1 MTAVQLHGQ
10 DLLQAAGN
18 LGIKATTCDVSAELG
33 DSSQNEGGSTNLKRS
48 QCIAMFNAMQCL
60 SLKMISTNQ
69 QKYHFQVFICISVL
83 LAASSAQIGGFGGA
97 HGPVGHHGG
106 PGVGHG
112 GFGHGGHGGGH
123 GGHGIGHGYGHEIHE
138 IIPYHYNYAVADSYS
153 GARFDQASSVME
165 VAMHSIWKMSN
176 SLGFILLTLFGH
188 QEEQSNGAGTREGH
202 YSVNLPDGRWQM
214 FFLTVADF
222 ENQIWTFNILLTG
235 SSMSTTTPTILRD
248 MLLR

>member
-1 MTAVQLHGQ
+1 MFWQNWETVHRMKVVQ
-10 DLLQAAGN
+10 
-18 LGIKATTCDVSAELG
+18 KFSKP
-33 DSSQNEGGSTNLKRS
+33 QNHFYHPK
-48 QCIAMFNAMQCL
+48 
-60 SLKMISTNQ
+60 
-69 QKYHFQVFICISVL
+69 KYHFQVFICISVL

-202 YSVNLPDGRWQM
+202 YSVNLPDGRWAI
-214 FFLTVADF
+214 FLRR
-222 ENQIWTFNILLTG
+222 LLAGCT
-235 SSMSTTTPTILRD
+235 
-248 MLLR
+248 

>member
-10 DLLQAAGN
+10 DLLQAAGC
-18 LGIKATTCDVSAELG
+18 LGIKVTTSDVSAELG

-165 VAMHSIWKMSN
+165 VAMHFHLENVKQLRFHSIDFVWTSGGAEQWGRN
-176 SLGFILLTLFGH
+176 QRGTLLC
-188 QEEQSNGAGTREGH
+188 QS
-202 YSVNLPDGRWQM
+202 SGRQ
-214 FFLTVADF
+214 VADF
-222 ENQIWTFNILLTG
+222 FC
-235 SSMSTTTPTILRD
+235 
-248 MLLR
+248 

>member
-202 YSVNLPDGRWQM
+202 YSVNLPDGRWQI
-214 FFLTVADF
+214 FFF
-222 ENQIWTFNILLTG
+222 ERWQIFF
-235 SSMSTTTPTILRD
+235 
-248 MLLR
+248 